1 MMNRLARVF
10 FALLVFLSATTFA
23 PPAQALPTYSTMK
36 EFWHCD
42 YTPLG
47 WRFWSC
53 GGSLF
58 GSGASSG
65 FWMRVTETECDES
78 QEQRVQWYR
87 CQSGSCTEISEPSG
101 PPWC

>member
-1 MMNRLARVF
+1 MVKRLALVF
-10 FALLVFLSATTFA
+10 AALLVLSSAPAFV

-47 WRFWSC
+47 WRFRSC

-58 GSGASSG
+58 GQGAASG
-65 FWMRVTETECDES
+65 FWMRVTETECDDS
-78 QEQRVQWYR
+78 EQRIQWYQ
-87 CQSGSCTEISEPSG
+87 CENGTCTEISEPSG